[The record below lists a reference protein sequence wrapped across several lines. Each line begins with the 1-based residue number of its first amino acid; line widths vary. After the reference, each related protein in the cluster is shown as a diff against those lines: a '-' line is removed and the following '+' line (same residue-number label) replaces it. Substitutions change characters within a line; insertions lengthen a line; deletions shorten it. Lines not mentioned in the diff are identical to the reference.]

1 MKSLICHECRDHDH
15 MDKDSEEFKA
25 WKTSHVATCQINH
38 TTSSEDMEASA
49 AVEMFGR
56 SVENVSLKYTTFV
69 GDGDSSCYGRV
80 KEAMAAKYGETYSV
94 VKEECVGHVQKRMGT
109 ALRKYK
115 KDMKGRKLADGKGVG
130 GAGRLTDK
138 VIDRIQNYYGNAIK
152 ENSGNLNGMKD
163 SINAIKCHMIENMGL
178 SLEKQHRYCP
188 KGKNSW
194 CKFWADKQ
202 NQTNTYDNSKRLPEV
217 FLEELG
223 PIFER
228 LSDEK
233 LLKRCLSG
241 LTQNQNESVN
251 AQVWSRCSKTTFVGV
266 RKVRIAVCETIAVFN
281 TGAANK
287 AVIMDLCGVD
297 PGQNMLKALREQDS
311 RRIKSAGQKVSS
323 KYRQQRKRLRAQ
335 RKSKGKD
342 SYSSGAFDLS
352 SKPEITN
359 KKGRKA
365 KSIENSDVLPS
376 TSKGPTNTTRQETA
390 VEITFAEPVLE
401 FVAQQRNVSK

>member
-1 MKSLICHECRDHDH
+1 MEVAEVAVTVDGTWQKRGHSSKIGVVFIISVLTGEILDYEVKSLICHECRAHDH

-56 SVENVSLKYTTFV
+56 SVEN
-69 GDGDSSCYGRV
+69 
-80 KEAMAAKYGETYSV
+80 
-94 VKEECVGHVQKRMGT
+94 
-109 ALRKYK
+109 
-115 KDMKGRKLADGKGVG
+115 
-130 GAGRLTDK
+130 
-138 VIDRIQNYYGNAIK
+138 
-152 ENSGNLNGMKD
+152 
-163 SINAIKCHMIENMGL
+163 L
-178 SLEKQHRYCP
+178 SL
-188 KGKNSW
+188 
-194 CKFWADKQ
+194 
-202 NQTNTYDNSKRLPEV
+202 
-217 FLEELG
+217 
-223 PIFER
+223 
-228 LSDEK
+228 
-233 LLKRCLSG
+233 
-241 LTQNQNESVN
+241 
-251 AQVWSRCSKTTFVGV
+251 
-266 RKVRIAVCETIAVFN
+266 
-281 TGAANK
+281 
-287 AVIMDLCGVD
+287 
-297 PGQNMLKALREQDS
+297 
-311 RRIKSAGQKVSS
+311 
-323 KYRQQRKRLRAQ
+323 KRLRAQ